1 MTVRIL
7 VVDDDGAV
15 LRTTLRMLDVL
26 GYASVPAA
34 SGWESLT
41 LIANGP
47 KIDLVLADCA
57 MPEMTGIELAETIYT
72 TYQLVTGY
80 GNREAL
86 KHLAEARILQK
97 PYAEAELMEKI
108 ARALN

>member
-1 MTVRIL
+1 
-7 VVDDDGAV
+7 
-15 LRTTLRMLDVL
+15 MLDVL
-26 GYASVPAA
+26 GYASVSAA
-34 SGWESLT
+34 SGREALT

-72 TYQLVTGY
+72 TYPALPVILVTGY

>member
-1 MTVRIL
+1 
-7 VVDDDGAV
+7 
-15 LRTTLRMLDVL
+15 
-26 GYASVPAA
+26 
-34 SGWESLT
+34 
-41 LIANGP
+41 
-47 KIDLVLADCA
+47 
-57 MPEMTGIELAETIYT
+57 MTGIELAETIYT

-80 GNREAL
+80 GDREAF